1 MEIKI
6 LDTMEVKE
14 KKHVLLSRINFK
26 FGRQY
31 LRSKKQQQQRS
42 LFFSLIG
49 CFPQIC
55 HIIFKTTTTTLSSHS
70 EYIPYTLRYV
80 KCIVMSWSEVNLLSV
95 VEDCYMVPP
104 RGLIIVEIHY
114 QMNFNPVWFTPP
126 LELPNLD
133 LKIQPLALECPT
145 ASPL

>member
-26 FGRQY
+26 FGRQH

-49 CFPQIC
+49 CFPLIC
-55 HIIFKTTTTTLSSHS
+55 HIIFKTTTTLSSRS

-80 KCIVMSWSEVNLLSV
+80 KCIVMSWSEVNLCRL
-95 VEDCYMVPP
+95 
-104 RGLIIVEIHY
+104 
-114 QMNFNPVWFTPP
+114 
-126 LELPNLD
+126 
-133 LKIQPLALECPT
+133 LKIVIWSLQGA
-145 ASPL
+145 